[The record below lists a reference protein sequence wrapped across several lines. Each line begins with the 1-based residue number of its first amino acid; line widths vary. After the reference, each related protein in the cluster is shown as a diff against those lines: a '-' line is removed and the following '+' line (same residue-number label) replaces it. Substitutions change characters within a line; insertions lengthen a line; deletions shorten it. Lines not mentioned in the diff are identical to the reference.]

1 MVHNNLFRSSHLEG
15 KMETWKLLVA
25 SYTVLPSPMGG
36 GGGRCL
42 HLSTFDSLPSDFGCA
57 KWRYMAKC
65 FIRRRLSSL
74 EVASI
79 FEVI

>member
-1 MVHNNLFRSSHLEG
+1 
-15 KMETWKLLVA
+15 METWKLLVA
-25 SYTVLPSPMGG
+25 SDTVLPSPMGE
-36 GGGRCL
+36 GGRCL
-42 HLSTFDSLPSDFGCA
+42 HLSTFDSLPSDFGYA
-57 KWRYMAKC
+57 KWRYMAKY